1 MKIQQTLEGYPVPEI
16 EADAAMI
23 AYLHSFT
30 VKLLPVYEIGE
41 AMSVLRGRID
51 ADLTENILKINSEY
65 QNAVL
70 LQGNRCV
77 HNNMCY

>member
-77 HNNMCY
+77 A